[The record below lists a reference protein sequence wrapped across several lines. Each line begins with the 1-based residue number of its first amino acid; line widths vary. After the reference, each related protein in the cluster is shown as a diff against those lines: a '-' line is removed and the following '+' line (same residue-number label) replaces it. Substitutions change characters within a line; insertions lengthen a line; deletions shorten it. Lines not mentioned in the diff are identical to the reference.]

1 MKKSKII
8 TSCLMIMIILSV
20 MPFFNFVKAD
30 APNNSGSETK
40 TFWESAGDWFNDV
53 QKEGEGNVSEK
64 SSEKSIE
71 IVNQFMDIVNYVGTT
86 LIIIATM
93 FLGVKYMFGSV
104 EGKSEVKESLMT
116 LLVACVFFFGW
127 QYIRDII
134 LIGTS
139 GTQLFLVS
147 NDDPSYKNLF
157 GRLLG
162 VVMMI
167 VKVAA
172 IVGVI
177 YVGVRYI
184 FSGAT
189 GKAELKGKS
198 AYFVIGIILTF
209 SSVTVLTVFANV
221 LADLLK

>member
-30 APNNSGSETK
+30 APNNSGSETE
-40 TFWESAGDWFNDV
+40 TFWKSAGDWFNDV
-53 QKEGEGNVSEK
+53 QEEGEGNV
-64 SSEKSIE
+64 SEKSIE

-134 LIGTS
+134 LIGTG

-147 NDDPSYKNLF
+147 NDDASYKNLF
-157 GRLLG
+157 GSLLG
-162 VVMMI
+162 VVIMI

-198 AYFVIGIILTF
+198 VYFIIGIILTF

-221 LADLLK
+221 LADLLT

>member
-40 TFWESAGDWFNDV
+40 TFWKSAVDWFNDV
-53 QKEGEGNVSEK
+53 QEEGEGNVSEK
-64 SSEKSIE
+64 SIK

-139 GTQLFLVS
+139 GTQFFLVS
-147 NDDPSYKNLF
+147 NADPSYKNLF

-209 SSVTVLTVFANV
+209 SSVTVLDVFAKA
-221 LADLLK
+221 LQDLLA

>member
-1 MKKSKII
+1 MKKSKVV
-8 TSCLMIMIILSV
+8 TSCLMIMVLLSI

-30 APNNSGSETK
+30 APNNSGSEKK

-53 QKEGEGNVSEK
+53 QEEGQGNV
-64 SSEKSIE
+64 SEKSIE

-104 EGKSEVKESLMT
+104 EGKSEVKESLVT

-157 GRLLG
+157 GRLLA
-162 VVMMI
+162 VVMMV

-198 AYFVIGIILTF
+198 AYFIIGIILTF
-209 SSVTVLTVFANV
+209 SSVTVLTVFAKA
-221 LADLLK
+221 LQDLLT

>member
-30 APNNSGSETK
+30 APNNSGSETE
-40 TFWESAGDWFNDV
+40 TFWKSAGDWFNDV
-53 QKEGEGNVSEK
+53 QEEGEGNV
-64 SSEKSIE
+64 SEKSIE

-134 LIGTS
+134 LIGTG

-147 NDDPSYKNLF
+147 NDDASYKNLF

-162 VVMMI
+162 VVIMI

>member
-1 MKKSKII
+1 
-8 TSCLMIMIILSV
+8 

-30 APNNSGSETK
+30 APNNSGSETE
-40 TFWESAGDWFNDV
+40 TFWKSAGDWFNDV
-53 QKEGEGNVSEK
+53 QEEGEGNV
-64 SSEKSIE
+64 SEKSIE

-134 LIGTS
+134 LIGTG

-147 NDDPSYKNLF
+147 NDDASYKNLF
-157 GRLLG
+157 GSLLG
-162 VVMMI
+162 VVIMI

-198 AYFVIGIILTF
+198 VYFIIGIILTF

-221 LADLLK
+221 LADLLT

>member
-30 APNNSGSETK
+30 APNNSGSETE
-40 TFWESAGDWFNDV
+40 TFWKSAGDWFNDV
-53 QKEGEGNVSEK
+53 QEEGEGNV
-64 SSEKSIE
+64 SEKSIE

-134 LIGTS
+134 LIGTG

-147 NDDPSYKNLF
+147 NDDASYKNLF

-162 VVMMI
+162 VVIMI

-172 IVGVI
+172 SVGVI

-198 AYFVIGIILTF
+198 VYFIIGIILTF

-221 LADLLK
+221 LADLLT

>member
-53 QKEGEGNVSEK
+53 QEEGEGNV
-64 SSEKSIE
+64 SEKSIE

-147 NDDPSYKNLF
+147 NADHSYRNLF

-198 AYFVIGIILTF
+198 VYFIIGIILTF

-221 LADLLK
+221 LADLLT

>member
-53 QKEGEGNVSEK
+53 QEEGEGNV
-64 SSEKSIE
+64 SEKSIE

-134 LIGTS
+134 LIGTG

-147 NDDPSYKNLF
+147 NADHSYLNLF

-209 SSVTVLTVFANV
+209 SSVTVLDVFAKA
-221 LADLLK
+221 LQDLLA

>member
-53 QKEGEGNVSEK
+53 QEEGEGNVSEK
-64 SSEKSIE
+64 SIK

-139 GTQLFLVS
+139 GTQFFLVR
-147 NDDPSYKNLF
+147 NADPSYKNLF

-209 SSVTVLTVFANV
+209 SSVTVLGVFAKA
-221 LADLLK
+221 LQDLLA

>member
-30 APNNSGSETK
+30 APNNSGSETE
-40 TFWESAGDWFNDV
+40 TFWKSAGDWFNDV
-53 QKEGEGNVSEK
+53 QEEGEGNV
-64 SSEKSIE
+64 SEKSIE

-127 QYIRDII
+127 QYIIDII
-134 LIGTS
+134 LIGTG

-147 NDDPSYKNLF
+147 NDDASYKNLF

-162 VVMMI
+162 VVIMI

-198 AYFVIGIILTF
+198 VYFIIGIILTF

-221 LADLLK
+221 LADLLT

>member
-30 APNNSGSETK
+30 APNNSGSETE
-40 TFWESAGDWFNDV
+40 TFWKSAGDWFNDV
-53 QKEGEGNVSEK
+53 QKEGEGNVSE
-64 SSEKSIE
+64 
-71 IVNQFMDIVNYVGTT
+71 
-86 LIIIATM
+86 
-93 FLGVKYMFGSV
+93 KYMFGSV

-134 LIGTS
+134 LIGTG

-147 NDDPSYKNLF
+147 NDDASYKNLF

-162 VVMMI
+162 VVIMI

-198 AYFVIGIILTF
+198 VYFIIGIILTF

-221 LADLLK
+221 LADLLT

>member
-1 MKKSKII
+1 MKKSNII

-30 APNNSGSETK
+30 APNNSGSETE
-40 TFWESAGDWFNDV
+40 TFWKSAGDWFNDV
-53 QKEGEGNVSEK
+53 QEEGEGNV
-64 SSEKSIE
+64 SEKSIE

-134 LIGTS
+134 LIGTG

-147 NDDPSYKNLF
+147 NDDASYKNLF

-162 VVMMI
+162 VVIMI

-198 AYFVIGIILTF
+198 VYFIIGIILTF

-221 LADLLK
+221 LADLLT

>member
-30 APNNSGSETK
+30 APNNSGSETEA
-40 TFWESAGDWFNDV
+40 FWESAGDWFNDV
-53 QKEGEGNVSEK
+53 QKEGEGNVSA
-64 SSEKSIE
+64 KSIE

-104 EGKSEVKESLMT
+104 EGKAEVKESLMT

-147 NDDPSYKNLF
+147 NKDPSYRNLF

-198 AYFVIGIILTF
+198 VYFIIGIILTF

-221 LADLLK
+221 LADLLT

>member
-53 QKEGEGNVSEK
+53 QEEGEGNVSEK
-64 SSEKSIE
+64 AIE

-134 LIGTS
+134 LIGTG

-147 NDDPSYKNLF
+147 NADHSYRNLF

-209 SSVTVLTVFANV
+209 SSVTVLDVFAKA
-221 LADLLK
+221 LQDLLA

>member
-1 MKKSKII
+1 M
-8 TSCLMIMIILSV
+8 
-20 MPFFNFVKAD
+20 
-30 APNNSGSETK
+30 
-40 TFWESAGDWFNDV
+40 
-53 QKEGEGNVSEK
+53 
-64 SSEKSIE
+64 
-71 IVNQFMDIVNYVGTT
+71 
-86 LIIIATM
+86 
-93 FLGVKYMFGSV
+93 
-104 EGKSEVKESLMT
+104 
-116 LLVACVFFFGW
+116 
-127 QYIRDII
+127 
-134 LIGTS
+134 
-139 GTQLFLVS
+139 VS
-147 NDDPSYKNLF
+147 NEDHSYRNLF

-209 SSVTVLTVFANV
+209 SSVTVLDVFAKA
-221 LADLLK
+221 LQDLLA

>member
-30 APNNSGSETK
+30 APNNSGSETE
-40 TFWESAGDWFNDV
+40 TFWKSARDWFNDV
-53 QKEGEGNVSEK
+53 QKEGEGNV
-64 SSEKSIE
+64 SEKSIE

-147 NDDPSYKNLF
+147 NKDPSYRNLF

-198 AYFVIGIILTF
+198 VYFIIGIILTF
-209 SSVTVLTVFANV
+209 SSVTVLTVFTNV

>member
-20 MPFFNFVKAD
+20 MTFFNFVKAD

-53 QKEGEGNVSEK
+53 QEEGEGNV
-64 SSEKSIE
+64 SEKSIE

-134 LIGTS
+134 LIGTG

-147 NDDPSYKNLF
+147 NDDASYKNLF

-162 VVMMI
+162 VVIMI

-198 AYFVIGIILTF
+198 VYFIIGIILTF

-221 LADLLK
+221 LADLLT

>member
-1 MKKSKII
+1 
-8 TSCLMIMIILSV
+8 
-20 MPFFNFVKAD
+20 
-30 APNNSGSETK
+30 
-40 TFWESAGDWFNDV
+40 
-53 QKEGEGNVSEK
+53 
-64 SSEKSIE
+64 
-71 IVNQFMDIVNYVGTT
+71 
-86 LIIIATM
+86 
-93 FLGVKYMFGSV
+93 MFGSV

-147 NDDPSYKNLF
+147 NKDPSYRNLF

-198 AYFVIGIILTF
+198 VYFIIGIILTF
-209 SSVTVLTVFANV
+209 SSVTVLTVFTNV